1 MCGSNSENK
10 RFIVESIKIVFCPS
24 GTFDL
29 EFVGNKNL
37 SDPTD
42 LRTICSALEH
52 FFLPAALC
60 SINDDALVIWNPA
73 FQKRA
78 GVSEKELAQ
87 ARLRSLILLDESY
100 SGSVLG
106 DQDPE
111 HIIRFVP
118 CVLKKPL
125 TNELVHGC
133 ALRRNDGWVLAMLG
147 LPTGDVA
154 FEGFIHGRFVG
165 REEERNRTR
174 QFFHDILS
182 SKILIASFIAHEIYQ
197 RLVANGAEE
206 AKELGRVTKLLQETI
221 HDISHGFEEPAMRAE
236 IIPEREAES
245 LNRLLD
251 S

>member
-1 MCGSNSENK
+1 M
-10 RFIVESIKIVFCPS
+10 FES
-24 GTFDL
+24 
-29 EFVGNKNL
+29 
-37 SDPTD
+37 TD

-52 FFLPAALC
+52 FFLPAALG
-60 SINDDALVIWNPA
+60 SITDDALLVWNRA
-73 FQKRA
+73 FQERA

-87 ARLRSLILLDESY
+87 VGLTSLILLDESY
-100 SGSVLG
+100 GDSVL
-106 DQDPE
+106 QDRDPD
-111 HIIRFVP
+111 HVVRFVP

-133 ALRRNDGWVLAMLG
+133 ALRRNDGCLLAMLD

-154 FEGFIHGRFVG
+154 FEGFIQGHFVG

-197 RLVANGAEE
+197 RLVAKGAEE

-236 IIPEREAES
+236 IIPERETES

-251 S
+251 A

>member
-1 MCGSNSENK
+1 MMPALPRDRCTVL
-10 RFIVESIKIVFCPS
+10 RA
-24 GTFDL
+24 
-29 EFVGNKNL
+29 
-37 SDPTD
+37 DPANHS
-42 LRTICSALEH
+42 LRCHKVLGHIS
-52 FFLPAALC
+52 FFLSWFLPECL
-60 SINDDALVIWNPA
+60 SPTPT
-73 FQKRA
+73 
-78 GVSEKELAQ
+78 
-87 ARLRSLILLDESY
+87 ILLDESY

-133 ALRRNDGWVLAMLG
+133 ALRRNDGWMLAMLG

-182 SKILIASFIAHEIYQ
+182 SEILIASFIAHEIYQ

-236 IIPEREAES
+236 IIPERETES
-245 LNRLLD
+245 LNRLPE

>member
-1 MCGSNSENK
+1 MSNEK
-10 RFIVESIKIVFCPS
+10 MPE
-24 GTFDL
+24 
-29 EFVGNKNL
+29 
-37 SDPTD
+37 PTD

-52 FFLPAALC
+52 SFLPAAFC
-60 SINDDALVIWNPA
+60 SIQDDALVIWNRA
-73 FQKRA
+73 FQKRV
-78 GVSEKELAQ
+78 GVSEKDLAQ
-87 ARLRSLILLDESY
+87 TRLRSLILLDESY
-100 SGSVLG
+100 GGSVLQ
-106 DQDPE
+106 DQDLD
-111 HIIRFVP
+111 HVVRFVP

-197 RLVANGAEE
+197 RLVAKGAEE
-206 AKELGRVTKLLQETI
+206 AKELGRITKLLQETI

-245 LNRLLD
+245 LNGLLD

>member
-1 MCGSNSENK
+1 MVSTSFMDSLVSHASVRNADSQGRVRGLKGHRRVSPHAFINGGNRFKNELLAEDNENK
-10 RFIVESIKIVFCPS
+10 RLIVESIKIVFCPS

-42 LRTICSALEH
+42 LRTICCALEH

-60 SINDDALVIWNPA
+60 NINDDALVIWNPA

-78 GVSEKELAQ
+78 GVSEKELAH
-87 ARLRSLILLDESY
+87 ARLRSLIFLDESY
-100 SGSVLG
+100 GGSVLG
-106 DQDPE
+106 DQDSE

-165 REEERNRTR
+165 REEERNRL
-174 QFFHDILS
+174 DN
-182 SKILIASFIAHEIYQ
+182 SFMIFSVQ
-197 RLVANGAEE
+197 
-206 AKELGRVTKLLQETI
+206 KF
-221 HDISHGFEEPAMRAE
+221 S
-236 IIPEREAES
+236 
-245 LNRLLD
+245 
-251 S
+251 